1 MPHLLQKRHK
11 GRLIMDRSKSKFG
24 SSQQVKRYMF
34 LIGIIVI
41 LFVIFSIIAPGF
53 LSWKT
58 FANIIRQNTS
68 LAVLSLGITFIIML
82 AGTDLSSGANIA
94 LGGACGALAIQAMG
108 GQGMGPAVCGFL
120 VAILAGMAAGTINGG
135 MVGGLGISPFM
146 ATLAMTSLSRGLT
159 IYLTNSKRVVVDN
172 DIFNFIGQGNVFGN
186 IPVSFIYV
194 LILFVIMYLVLNK
207 TTFGRKTY
215 AVGGNTVASRASG
228 IKTVKHTIAVYM
240 LGGLFAG
247 FASVVTVG
255 RALSAQPLAGQNME
269 FDAITA
275 VVIGG
280 TSLMGGTG
288 SLVGTMFGVF
298 IIGIIFTGLGMMPIS
313 PYFSYIVK
321 GVLIVVAVYLD
332 QYSAKEKVERTKEQK
347 QAVKDT
353 KTADVHGANKDI
365 RIEETQEL
373 ELKGIVKKFPG
384 VKALDGVSLKVKR
397 GEVHALMGE
406 NGAGKSTLIKILS
419 GVYKKD
425 EGEIL
430 IDGKPVSIQSPMDSQ
445 RLGIS
450 VIYQEFALVPELSI
464 TQNIFLG
471 KEISGAGPLVNRHA
485 MAKKAKELIQRFNL
499 NVSENKKVGD
509 CTVGQQQ
516 MIEIA
521 KAIGSNSWVIVMDEP
536 TSAITESE
544 KEKLFEI
551 IEELKSQGMAIIYIS
566 HRMSEIFEIA
576 DHITVLRDGQYVMD
590 APVAEVDE
598 DTLIRSM
605 VGRQLSDI
613 FSREKFKPGET
624 VLEVKN
630 LYRKGVFEPISFTVR
645 KGEVL
650 GFSGL
655 MGAGRT
661 EIARCIFGLDKAD
674 GGEIYLNGRK
684 LNIHN
689 PDDAIR
695 AGIAYVSEDRRRE
708 GIVPLLSIRENMT
721 LPSLPWIN
729 KASWINHKEELNIS
743 EEYIEKLAI
752 KTPSM
757 EQKIGKLSGGNQQKV
772 CLGKWLC
779 RNPHLIIL
787 DEPTR
792 GIDVGAKAEI
802 HKLIENLCRN
812 GIAVIMIS
820 SEMPEVLG
828 SSDRIIVLYEGKKTA
843 EFDEIKGLTQ
853 DDIMKAA
860 SGSEEDI
867 A

>member
-1 MPHLLQKRHK
+1 
-11 GRLIMDRSKSKFG
+11 MDKSKSKIFNN
-24 SSQQVKRYMF
+24 QQMKRYLF
-34 LIGIIVI
+34 LLAIILI
-41 LFVIFSIIAPGF
+41 LIVVFSFMAPGF
-53 LSWKT
+53 FSMRT
-58 FANIIRQNTS
+58 FFNIIRQNTS
-68 LAVLSLGITFIIML
+68 LAILSLGITFIIML

-94 LGGACGALAIQAMG
+94 LSGACGAIVMQSLG
-108 GQGMGPAVCGFL
+108 GEGMGTALCGFL
-120 VAILAGMAAGTINGG
+120 VCVTVGIAAGTANGL

-146 ATLAMTSLSRGLT
+146 ATLAMTSVSRGLT
-159 IYLTNSKRVVVDN
+159 IYLTNSKRVVVKN
-172 DIFNFIGQGNVFGN
+172 DYFNWFGQKNLVGS
-186 IPVSFIYV
+186 IPASLLYLAV
-194 LILFVIMYLVLNK
+194 LFLVMHLVLCK
-207 TTFGRKTY
+207 TTFGRKTF
-215 AVGGNTVASRASG
+215 AVGGNPVTSRASG
-228 IKTVKHTIAVYM
+228 IKVVKHTVAVY
-240 LGGLFAG
+240 LTGGLFAG

-288 SLVGTMFGVF
+288 TLVGTMLGVV
-298 IIGIIFTGLGMMPIS
+298 IIGTIFTGLGMMPIS
-313 PYFSYIVK
+313 PYYSYVVK
-321 GVLIVVAVYLD
+321 GLLIVVAVYMD
-332 QYSAKEKVERTKEQK
+332 QYSSKERVKGTAKSHVHFKNDISIKE
-347 QAVKDT
+347 A
-353 KTADVHGANKDI
+353 
-365 RIEETQEL
+365 REL
-373 ELKGIVKKFPG
+373 ELRGIVKEFPG
-384 VKALDGVSLKVKR
+384 VKALDGVDLKVKK
-397 GEVHALMGE
+397 GTVHALMGE

-425 EGEIL
+425 GGEIY
-430 IDGKPVSIQSPMDSQ
+430 IDGKPVSIHSPMDSQ
-445 RLGIS
+445 KLGIS

-471 KEISGAGPLVNRHA
+471 KERKGIGPLVNRKE
-485 MAKKAKELIQRFNL
+485 MDEKARELIDRFNL
-499 NVSENKKVGD
+499 NLSETKKVGD

-521 KAIGSNSWVIVMDEP
+521 KAIGSNSWVLVMDEP
-536 TSAITESE
+536 TSAITEAE

-551 IEELKSQGMAIIYIS
+551 IQELKAQGMAIIYIS

-576 DHITVLRDGQYVMD
+576 DEITVLRDGKYVMS
-590 APVAEVDE
+590 APVSEVTE
-598 DTLIRSM
+598 ESIIKSM
-605 VGRQLSDI
+605 VGRELSDV
-613 FSREKFKPGET
+613 FSREKFRPKDV
-624 VLEVKN
+624 VLEVKD
-630 LYRKGVFEPISFTVR
+630 LYRKGVFEPISFTVSQ
-645 KGEVL
+645 GEVL

-661 EIARCIFGLDKAD
+661 EIARCIFGLDKPD
-674 GGEIYLNGRK
+674 GGEIYINGKK
-684 LNIHN
+684 LDIRN
-689 PDDAIR
+689 PYDAIR

-721 LPSLPWIN
+721 LASLPWLN
-729 KASWINHKEELNIS
+729 KASWIDSAKETGIADK
-743 EEYIEKLAI
+743 YIETLSV

-779 RNPHLIIL
+779 RNPKIIIL

-802 HKLIENLCRN
+802 HKLIEELCRN

-843 EFDEIKGLTQ
+843 EFSQVKDLTQ
-853 DDIMKAA
+853 DEIMAAA
-860 SGSEEDI
+860 SGEGKTEVV

>member
-1 MPHLLQKRHK
+1 
-11 GRLIMDRSKSKFG
+11 MDKSKSKIFQN
-24 SSQQVKRYMF
+24 QQIKRYLF
-34 LIGIIVI
+34 LLAIILI
-41 LFVIFSIIAPGF
+41 LIVVFSFLAPGF
-53 LSWKT
+53 FSVRT
-58 FANIIRQNTS
+58 FFNIIRQNTS
-68 LAVLSLGITFIIML
+68 LAILSLGITFIIML

-94 LGGACGALAIQAMG
+94 LAGACGAIVMQSLG
-108 GQGMGPAVCGFL
+108 GEGLGTALCGFL
-120 VAILAGMAAGTINGG
+120 VCIIVGIAAGSANGL

-146 ATLAMTSLSRGLT
+146 ATLAMTSVSRGLT
-159 IYLTNSKRVVVDN
+159 IYLTNSKRVVVRN
-172 DIFNFIGQGNVFGN
+172 DYFNWFGQKNIFG
-186 IPVSFIYV
+186 SFPASLLYLAV
-194 LILFVIMYLVLNK
+194 LFVIMYLVLNK
-207 TTFGRKTY
+207 TTFGRKTF
-215 AVGGNTVASRASG
+215 AVGGNAVTSRASG
-228 IKTVKHTIAVYM
+228 IKVIKHTVIVYL

-288 SLVGTMFGVF
+288 SLVGTMLGVV
-298 IIGIIFTGLGMMPIS
+298 IIGTIFTGLGMMPIS
-313 PYFSYIVK
+313 PYYSYVVK
-321 GVLIVVAVYLD
+321 GLLIVVSVYMD
-332 QYSAKEKVERTKEQK
+332 QYSSKERVKVSSKDKKAQKE
-347 QAVKDT
+347 A
-353 KTADVHGANKDI
+353 AAAEVHSRHKNDI
-365 RIEETQEL
+365 SIEEAKEL
-373 ELKGIVKKFPG
+373 ELRGIVKEFPG
-384 VKALDGVSLKVKR
+384 VKALDGVNLKVKR
-397 GEVHALMGE
+397 GTVHALMGE

-425 EGEIL
+425 GGEIY
-430 IDGKPVSIQSPMDSQ
+430 IDGKPVSIHSPMDSQ
-445 RLGIS
+445 KLGIS

-471 KEISGAGPLVNRHA
+471 KEMKGTGPIVNRKD
-485 MAKKAKELIQRFNL
+485 MEKKARALIGRFNL
-499 NVSENKKVGD
+499 NISENKKVGD

-536 TSAITESE
+536 TSAITEAE

-551 IEELKSQGMAIIYIS
+551 IQELKEQGMAIIYIS

-576 DHITVLRDGQYVMD
+576 DEITVLRDGKYVMSS
-590 APVAEVDE
+590 PVSEVTE
-598 DTLIRSM
+598 DMIIKSM
-605 VGRQLSDI
+605 VGRELSDV
-613 FSREKFKPGET
+613 FSREKFEPGDV
-624 VLEVKN
+624 VLEVKD

-661 EIARCIFGLDKAD
+661 EIARCIFGLDKPD
-674 GGEIYLNGRK
+674 GGEIYLNGKK
-684 LNIHN
+684 LDIRN
-689 PDDAIR
+689 PFDAIKS
-695 AGIAYVSEDRRRE
+695 GIAYVSEDRRRE

-721 LPSLPWIN
+721 LASLPWVS
-729 KASWINHKEELNIS
+729 KATWIDGKQETSIA
-743 EEYIEKLAI
+743 EEYIDALSI

-757 EQKIGKLSGGNQQKV
+757 DQKIGKLSGGNQQKV

-779 RNPHLIIL
+779 RNPQIIIL

-802 HKLIENLCRN
+802 HKIIENLCRN

-828 SSDRIIVLYEGKKTA
+828 SSDKIIVLYEGRKTG
-843 EFDEIKGLTQ
+843 EFDCVKDLTQ
-853 DDIMKAA
+853 DEIMIAA
-860 SGSEEDI
+860 SGESGSGEV